1 VRMEGLSVRR
11 SGQLRGPLR
20 RRAMRLAYLNAGLWS
35 IGNGLISTT
44 LIVYLALEHKA
55 SGLAISLILAAPEF
69 AGLLRLAVPALM
81 ARFRRRKL
89 LCIAAYA
96 ASAVVLCAVPLVAWP
111 GLLSNQ
117 GATIAALV
125 ASWCIYHLLEY
136 TGTITLW
143 SWLGDLVPGRIRGR
157 FCGHRERWLVNGG
170 IAGIVFTIALTWLWG
185 KVIPDAASWQPL
197 AASAA
202 VGAVFIVAAVFPL
215 VLMPAVEMM
224 PSAVPRTPWRT
235 LVRAM
240 IETPYR
246 RLLAFSCFFAV
257 VNGITGAAQNMY
269 PQRVLKVS
277 YAGMRTLTGMMRVGQ
292 SGIAPAMGRLTD
304 AWGNRPVMILSE
316 LVVATG
322 PLFVLLASPER
333 WWWLI
338 GAYVV
343 WIAYAGLNVGLD
355 NIKLKLAPADNNAPY
370 LSAYYAIS
378 DLAYGISTV
387 VGGIYFDQLLAKGR
401 DAMSIYAGL
410 FLAGWIGRTLST
422 VLLFRLPEPGALRL
436 RDLPAQVAAWRTAA
450 PPMTASAD

>member
-1 VRMEGLSVRR
+1 MERPTDIQGS
-11 SGQLRGPLR
+11 QLRGRRR
-20 RRAMRLAYLNAGLWS
+20 RRAMGLAYLNAGLWS
-35 IGNGLISTT
+35 VGNGLVSTT

-69 AGLLRLAVPALM
+69 AGLLRLAVPAFM
-81 ARFRRRKL
+81 SRVHRRKL
-89 LCIAAYA
+89 LCIAAYF
-96 ASAVVLCAVPLVAWP
+96 ASAIVLCAVPAVSWP
-111 GLLSNQ
+111 GLLPNPS
-117 GATIAALV
+117 ATIAARV

-170 IAGIVFTIALTWLWG
+170 IAGIVFTIVLTWLWG
-185 KVIPDAASWQPL
+185 KVLPASASWQPL

-202 VGAVFIVAAVFPL
+202 VGALFIVAAVVPL
-215 VLMPAVEMM
+215 MLMPAIQYM
-224 PSAVPRTPWRT
+224 PSAVPRTPWRA
-235 LVRAM
+235 LARA
-240 IETPYR
+240 TFQPPYR

-277 YAGMRTLTGMMRVGQ
+277 YAGMRTLSGMMRVGQ

-316 LVVATG
+316 LIVATG
-322 PLFVLLASPER
+322 PLFFLLATPER

-355 NIKLKLAPADNNAPY
+355 NVKLKLAPADNNAPY

-387 VGGIYFDQLLAKGR
+387 IGGIYFDQLLAKGR
-401 DAMSIYAGL
+401 DAMAVYAGL
-410 FLAGWIGRTLST
+410 FVAGWLGRTMST
-422 VLLFRLPEPGALRL
+422 IFLFRLPEPGALRL
-436 RDLPAQVAAWRTAA
+436 RDLPARIASRRRAA
-450 PPMTASAD
+450 PPAGVGAD

>member
-1 VRMEGLSVRR
+1 M
-11 SGQLRGPLR
+11 
-20 RRAMRLAYLNAGLWS
+20 ALAYWNAGLWS

-55 SGLAISLILAAPEF
+55 TGLAISLILAAPEF

-81 ARFRRRKL
+81 ARFHRRKL

-96 ASAVVLCAVPLVAWP
+96 ASAVVLCAVPMISRP
-111 GLLSNQ
+111 GLLPNH
-117 GATIAALV
+117 GTTIAALV
-125 ASWCIYHLLEY
+125 VSWCIYHLLEY

-157 FCGHRERWLVNGG
+157 FCGRRERWLANGG
-170 IAGIVFTIALTWLWG
+170 ITGIVFTIVLTWLWG
-185 KVIPDAASWQPL
+185 KVLPDAEKWQPL

-202 VGAVFIVAAVFPL
+202 VGALFIVVAVVPL
-215 VLMPAVEMM
+215 MLMPAVQYM
-224 PSAVPRTPWRT
+224 PSAVPRMPWRAI
-235 LVRAM
+235 VRA
-240 IETPYR
+240 TFQPPYR

-257 VNGITGAAQNMY
+257 VNGITGAAQNIY
-269 PQRVLKVS
+269 PQRVLNVS
-277 YAGMRTLTGMMRVGQ
+277 YAGMRTITGMMRVGQ
-292 SGIAPAMGRLTD
+292 SAIAPAMGRLTD

-322 PLFVLLASPER
+322 PLFYLLATPER

-338 GAYVV
+338 AAYVV

-355 NIKLKLAPADNNAPY
+355 NVKLKLAPADNNAPY

-387 VGGIYFDQLLAKGR
+387 VGGICFDQLLAKGR
-401 DAMSIYAGL
+401 DAMAIYAGL
-410 FLAGWIGRTLST
+410 FVAGWVGRTLST
-422 VLLFRLPEPGALRL
+422 IFLFRLPEPGALRL
-436 RDLPAQVAAWRTAA
+436 RDLPGRIAAGRAVM
-450 PPMTASAD
+450 PPAGAGADLP